1 MKQNEQY
8 CREIDISIIIPA
20 FNCAA
25 YIEDCLKSC
34 EIQSFQ
40 NFEIIIIDDGSTDS
54 TKEIIHKCCATMQN
68 KCQII
73 ELEDNPEHPAPI
85 VGDTLIADLYEDI
98 RNLVVEY
105 EAGKK

>member
-1 MKQNEQY
+1 MDTI
-8 CREIDISIIIPA
+8 RSI
-20 FNCAA
+20 
-25 YIEDCLKSC
+25 
-34 EIQSFQ
+34 
-40 NFEIIIIDDGSTDS
+40 
-54 TKEIIHKCCATMQN
+54 
-68 KCQII
+68 II